1 MGQRKVI
8 DCRKY
13 PSDSNCSVT
22 ISGTEEEVLSV
33 AVYHA
38 VNAHGHEDTPELKE
52 QLRSMLEN
60 AEN

>member
-1 MGQRKVI
+1 MSERKVI
-8 DCRKY
+8 DCRKH

-22 ISGTEEEVLSV
+22 ISGTEEEVLPI

-52 QLRSMLEN
+52 QLRSMLED
-60 AEN
+60 A